1 MFVDQRRKIVGTE
14 ILLDDSVENPR
25 IVATLIL
32 EFRGGDNSP
41 DRRVGDDIAAD
52 GLVEPLESDQNRCSG
67 IFELVSQFSF
77 TAHGI
82 DRDCDAAGFPDSGER
97 KHELRNVLE
106 EQSDTV
112 SLRQTTC
119 S

>member
-1 MFVDQRRKIVGTE
+1 MTRLTGESET
-14 ILLDDSVENPR
+14 
-25 IVATLIL
+25 
-32 EFRGGDNSP
+32 
-41 DRRVGDDIAAD
+41 AD

-82 DRDCDAAGFPDSGER
+82 DRDCDAAGFPDSGEGE
-97 KHELRNVLE
+97 HELRNVLQE
-106 EQSDTV
+106 ECDTV